1 MRVDAKRAFDVVAS
15 AAGLVVLS
23 PVFLGVGAAIWA
35 QDRGPVFFRQERVG
49 QGGRTFRIHKFHST
63 SAVAP

>member
-23 PVFLGVGAAIWA
+23 PVFLCVGAAIWA